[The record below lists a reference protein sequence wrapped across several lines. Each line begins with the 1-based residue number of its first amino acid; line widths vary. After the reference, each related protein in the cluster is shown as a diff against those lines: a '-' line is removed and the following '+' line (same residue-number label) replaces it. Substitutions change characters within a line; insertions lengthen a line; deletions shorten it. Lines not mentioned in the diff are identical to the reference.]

1 MGINAL
7 NSGELDM
14 SLLAACTA
22 PGMMRA
28 LMELRLREWGMAGN
42 ADDLYL
48 VASELITNAVR
59 STPDLEIRVRLVR
72 EIGAVVLGVWDSS
85 DAMPAVGPLVE
96 LSLDDIVPDARALD
110 AGHDAGTGG
119 RGLPIVQALSME
131 CSVTKTEPYGKW
143 VWAKVAV

>member
-14 SLLAACTA
+14 SLVAARTA

-28 LMELRLREWGMAGN
+28 LVEFRLQEWGMAGD
-42 ADDLYL
+42 AGDLYL

-59 STPDLEIRVRLVR
+59 STPDLEIRVRVVR
-72 EIGAVVLGVWDSS
+72 EVGAVVLGVWDSS
-85 DAMPAVGPLVE
+85 DDMPLVRPLVE
-96 LSLDDIVPDARALD
+96 MTLDDIVPDARALD
-110 AGHDAGTGG
+110 EGHDAGTGG

-131 CSVTKTEPYGKW
+131 CSVVKTEPHGKW